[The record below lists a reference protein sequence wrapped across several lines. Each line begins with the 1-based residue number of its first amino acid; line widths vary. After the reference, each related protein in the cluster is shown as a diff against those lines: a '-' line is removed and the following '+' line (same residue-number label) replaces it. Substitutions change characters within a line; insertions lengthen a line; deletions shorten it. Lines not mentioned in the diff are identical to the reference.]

1 MHIFSHRYMQLGL
14 VFGVAVIQKLIS
26 SGEKIHKK
34 QGKTL
39 KLLEKTDRMLI
50 IGKFIGGLRQ

>member
-1 MHIFSHRYMQLGL
+1 MKKEYSIVNVVKKYT
-14 VFGVAVIQKLIS
+14 
-26 SGEKIHKK
+26 KK

-39 KLLEKTDRMLI
+39 KLLEKTDRILI